1 MLEKA
6 NDQVV
11 DIQAEGDDDDDDDD
25 DEDPVDEETHDSK
38 KDL

>member
-11 DIQAEGDDDDDDDD
+11 DIQTEGDDDDE
-25 DEDPVDEETHDSK
+25 DEDPVPSGAQESRQDI
-38 KDL
+38 

>member
-6 NDQVV
+6 NDQVI
-11 DIQAEGDDDDDDDD
+11 DIQTEGDDDDD
-25 DEDPVDEETHDSK
+25 DEDPVCEESEESR